1 MAVILTVT
9 LNAALDVTY
18 ELPRATW
25 GGSNRVTAVRRRAG
39 GKGVNVARVAAALGS
54 PVLATGLAGGAVGDA
69 IRADLDQAGVPH
81 SFTPVG
87 QSSRQTVTVVEAHG
101 SATTVFN
108 EPGPRVT
115 PREWDAFL
123 AHYQGLMPQARIVVL
138 SGSLPPGVPDD
149 AYAALAGQARVPVI
163 IDADGD
169 ALTHGVT
176 AGPALVKPNAE
187 ELARATGHTDPL
199 LGAGR
204 LRARGAASVLVSLG
218 PEGILAV
225 TPDGA
230 WRARPPGPLAGN
242 PTGAGDAAVAAVAR
256 ALATGEDGAGRW
268 PDLLRQAV
276 ALSAA
281 AVASPVAGDFDAP
294 TYTRLLPQITVQG
307 VPCLW

>member
-1 MAVILTVT
+1 VILTVT

-18 ELPRATW
+18 ELPGVTW
-25 GGSNRVTAVRRRAG
+25 GGSNRVTTVRRRAG

-54 PVLATGLAGGAVGDA
+54 PVLATGLVGGGVGDM

-81 SFTPVG
+81 SFTPVR
-87 QSSRQTVTVVEAHG
+87 QRSRQTVTVVETHG
-101 SATTVFN
+101 AETTVFN
-108 EPGPRVT
+108 EPGPRIT
-115 PREWDAFL
+115 PGEWDAFL
-123 AHYQGLMPQARIVVL
+123 AHYRWLMPQTRLVVL

-149 AYAALAGQARVPVI
+149 AYAALAGQAYVPVI

-169 ALTHGVT
+169 ALAQGVT
-176 AGPALVKPNAE
+176 ARPALVKPNAE

-204 LRARGAASVLVSLG
+204 LCAQGAGSVLVSLG
-218 PEGILAV
+218 PEGLLAV

-230 WRARPPGPLAGN
+230 WRAWPPGPLPGN
-242 PTGAGDAAVAAVAR
+242 PTGAGDAAVAAAAR
-256 ALATGEDGAGRW
+256 ALATGKDGADHW

-281 AVASPVAGDFDAP
+281 AVAAPVAGDFDTP

-307 VPCLW
+307 VPCPW